1 MPVRPVPL
9 GALVLG
15 LDLEQVTGRGDL
27 RIEPHDTVTV
37 VEWRPERRDGPLPD
51 LVRPVAAAL
60 ADEPAVVV
68 VLCPGR
74 RVNPPEAV
82 VAAAARQ
89 DVPLLWGGP
98 DVQSDAVRARLAGL
112 RGEGE
117 SEGAAEPAPAH
128 ARLLETLVDGADLP
142 GLVARIAGLL
152 GAHVSVVDGRRVVAA
167 EPPEPDPT
175 LPEVLALPL
184 EHARRH
190 VGTLRIARDEPL
202 DPGEAAAL
210 TALGHVVALAVR
222 VHAVD
227 AVEDALAPDL
237 LTAILGDD
245 LVARE
250 AALRRSRRLQAFP
263 QRSAV
268 VVAVEPFDAPL
279 SRAGMTRLAR
289 QFELAVHA
297 EDDRAV
303 MAVHEG
309 SIVLLVGADVI
320 MARLLRTMRRRA
332 ALPLVAGT
340 SGAVDDSRSFPG
352 AYRQAQ
358 RAATIGRRLGRAN
371 QVTDYDQLG
380 VLRLLYQLPEHER
393 RAFVQETLGPLATAE
408 LPDAAMLRSVIHALR
423 ATHGN
428 ISESARRLFIHPN
441 TLRQRVH
448 RIETLIGPFLA
459 DPDRRLTVFVAL
471 DLHLLDDGTE
481 R

>member
-1 MPVRPVPL
+1 MPGRSIAL
-9 GALVLG
+9 GALVVG
-15 LDLEQVTGRGDL
+15 LDLEQVSGRGDL
-27 RIEPHDTVTV
+27 RLEPHDTVAV

-60 ADEPAVVV
+60 ADEPAAIV

-98 DVQSDAVRARLAGL
+98 DVHADALQARLARV
-112 RGEGE
+112 RGEH
-117 SEGAAEPAPAH
+117 ADEPAPSP
-128 ARLLETLVDGADLP
+128 ARLLEALVDGADLA

-167 EPPEPDPT
+167 EPPETDPD

-184 EHARRH
+184 EHGRRN
-190 VGTLRIARDEPL
+190 VGVLRIARSEPL
-202 DPGEAAAL
+202 DPGEATAI

-227 AVEDALAPDL
+227 AAEDSLARDL

-279 SRAGMTRLAR
+279 SRAGMRRLAR

-320 MARLLRTMRRRA
+320 MPRLLRTMRRRA

-393 RAFVQETLGPLATAE
+393 RAFVQETLGPLATAD
-408 LPDAAMLRSVIHALR
+408 LPDAATLRSVIHALR

-448 RIETLIGPFLA
+448 RIETLIGPFLG

-471 DLHLLDDGTE
+471 DLHLLDDQTE